1 MLLYLPLNREKVSHC
16 LANRRGLQVTF
27 IKWKPH
33 LENLGSKAAGSFTST
48 FKLESTDPTV
58 T

>member
-1 MLLYLPLNREKVSHC
+1 MSHC

-27 IKWKPH
+27 IKWKPN
-33 LENLGSKAAGSFTST
+33 LEKLGSKAAGSFTSM
-48 FKLESTDPTV
+48 FNLESTDPTR